1 MNLLNN
7 IKDIFE
13 QLLGYMVVATSSSLI
28 KVFYIKEEGSVWSK
42 IGKFVS
48 AILFGTAV
56 GFLIGDI
63 NIGEKVKY
71 SIVGAAT
78 LISDKLINYWVDHG
92 VEYFKGILDKIFNK
106 TSE

>member
-48 AILFGTAV
+48 AILFGL
-56 GFLIGDI
+56 LII
-63 NIGEKVKY
+63 FIYNQYEK
-71 SIVGAAT
+71 
-78 LISDKLINYWVDHG
+78 KLALGIIKESNNM
-92 VEYFKGILDKIFNK
+92 EYP
-106 TSE
+106 